1 MTSATTAPPDLQ
13 RDLELGKR
21 RRQQREALLAIL
33 FVAPATII
41 TFVFRIWPVVFGFY
55 VSLHQWRARTHTFLG
70 LDQYVRALGN
80 AAYVLAF
87 FLCVLFLYGG
97 YRALRGALNA
107 MAEGKGTFFPY
118 LVPGVVLALGAIAFA
133 IGFASQNG
141 DLILSGLGLV
151 VLGGVVYY
159 FVNRQYAQPLS
170 TARYGVLA
178 WQLSVLWM
186 LAVGL
191 FVFTISELLNDNL
204 IVFDLARGLAPDL
217 YLPPLGEQL
226 LWGAIAA
233 LALLGIYVAR
243 WWRDRLPDEYAY
255 DRLRGILRL
264 VRILLVVAVVVA
276 LIYLVSAFQFDQAM
290 AAGVRDFERSE
301 VGEVGQALTGLER
314 ADFRTQYGTPNGED
328 LANALIAWPQI
339 VSITIG
345 FLLMFSAFRTWRQ
358 ASRSESKLGA
368 GGTVLLAIMVA
379 VAGWLLIGELP
390 HAMAVGDQ
398 DYFQALLITVYY
410 ATGTVPVQ
418 LGLGLFLAYLLFYEI
433 GIGKSLYRVIY
444 FMPYVAPT
452 VATATVFGII
462 FSSRSYSLAN
472 RFMGFFGVQ
481 DPLNWLL
488 ESKGIFQII
497 AERIA
502 GPEVALPE
510 FMVGPSLALVSIIL
524 YNIWVFSGYNSV
536 IFLAGL
542 GAIPG
547 DLYEAAK
554 VDGAGRWAAFRSITF
569 PLLSPTTFFLTVLGI
584 TGTFRAF
591 SHIYVMRQAAARGTA
606 DTASVYIFLQF
617 WQFNQWGYASAMAF
631 VLFGIILIL
640 TLIQNEVS
648 RGRVFYG

>member
-1 MTSATTAPPDLQ
+1 MPPPDPDDLPDAPSGSGAMQVLRPLTTAM
-13 RDLELGKR
+13 
-21 RRQQREALLAIL
+21 I
-33 FVAPATII
+33 
-41 TFVFRIWPVVFGFY
+41 
-55 VSLHQWRARTHTFLG
+55 
-70 LDQYVRALGN
+70 
-80 AAYVLAF
+80 
-87 FLCVLFLYGG
+87 
-97 YRALRGALNA
+97 
-107 MAEGKGTFFPY
+107 AET
-118 LVPGVVLALGAIAFA
+118 L
-133 IGFASQNG
+133 
-141 DLILSGLGLV
+141 
-151 VLGGVVYY
+151 
-159 FVNRQYAQPLS
+159 
-170 TARYGVLA
+170 TARGYHFQADSDDEL
-178 WQLSVLWM
+178 
-186 LAVGL
+186 VGRW
-191 FVFTISELLNDNL
+191 NDNL

-226 LWGAIAA
+226 LWGGIAA

-290 AAGVRDFERSE
+290 AAEVRDFERSE

-398 DYFQALLITVYY
+398 DYFEALMITVYY
-410 ATGTVPVQ
+410 AIGTVPVQ

-433 GIGKSLYRVIY
+433 GIGKELYRVIY

-472 RFMGFFGVQ
+472 RFMGFFGVEE
-481 DPLNWLL
+481 PLNWLL
-488 ESKGIFQII
+488 EAKGIIQII

-502 GPEVALPE
+502 GPDVVMPGFLA
-510 FMVGPSLALVSIIL
+510 GPSLALVSIIL

-569 PLLSPTTFFLTVLGI
+569 PLLCDTERSLGL
-584 TGTFRAF
+584 AF
-591 SHIYVMRQAAARGTA
+591 QTCDEPGAKHAKRHTYVIDAEGRIAHAIDTKDPGGQAEALLA
-606 DTASVYIFLQF
+606 
-617 WQFNQWGYASAMAF
+617 
-631 VLFGIILIL
+631 LF
-640 TLIQNEVS
+640 
-648 RGRVFYG
+648 